1 MLRRILLGGVAW
13 SFVAL
18 AGGGAQAV
26 MLYGSEMDE
35 ARAMQPSGADFD
47 SYLAREYRDFFLFE
61 ADQMYD
67 WIDADY
73 FAGKALQAEAR
84 ETVMPEDP
92 AEWDLDEGHLQELSG
107 ARRDL
112 LTVFGEGAKEKAPE
126 EAAIAQVKYDCW
138 VEQQEEGHQPTHIA
152 ACREDFMAALAS
164 LRDAMTVAEAPEPQT
179 RMVMGEEL
187 ARTILYFDFDR
198 SNITQNA
205 QMQIDTFVEDMK
217 GRGLQNVAITL
228 EGHADRAGPVGYNEA
243 LSERRAEEVRDA
255 LLSEGIQVL
264 DLDEMKT
271 AWQGETQ
278 PAVPTP
284 DGVPAQANRRVEIVA
299 RGMYM
304 EEVPA
309 GQETPATSQ

>member
-18 AGGGAQAV
+18 AGGGAQAA
-26 MLYGSEMDE
+26 MFFGNDMDR
-35 ARAMQPSGADFD
+35 ARQIEPSGSDFD
-47 SYLAREYRDFFLFE
+47 SYLAREYRDFFLYE
-61 ADQMYD
+61 ADLMYD

-73 FAGKALQAEAR
+73 FAEKALQADAR
-84 ETVMPEDP
+84 DSVQPENP
-92 AEWDLDEGHLQELSG
+92 ADWDIDDEHMAELVD
-107 ARRDL
+107 ARSDL
-112 LTVFGEGAKEKAPE
+112 VAALNAGAKEQAPE

-152 ACREDFMAALAS
+152 ACRDDFRAAMARLE
-164 LRDAMTVAEAPEPQT
+164 RAMVAEAPQEPQT
-179 RMVMGEEL
+179 RLVMGEEL

-198 SNITQNA
+198 SNITDNA
-205 QMQIDTFVEDMK
+205 QLQLDDFVETMK

-228 EGHADRAGPVGYNEA
+228 EGHADRAGPVGYNEG
-243 LSERRAEEVRDA
+243 LSERRAEEVRQE
-255 LLSEGIQVL
+255 LLRQGIEVL
-264 DLDEMKT
+264 DLDELKT
-271 AWQGETQ
+271 GWQGETQ

-284 DGVPAQANRRVEIVA
+284 DGVPAQANRRVEVVA

-309 GQETPATSQ
+309 GQEAPAGSQ

>member
-18 AGGGAQAV
+18 ASGGAQAV
-26 MLYGSEMDE
+26 ILYGAEMDE
-35 ARAMQPSGADFD
+35 ARELQPSGSDFD

-61 ADQMYD
+61 ADEMYD

-73 FAGKALQAEAR
+73 FAGKALQAQANED
-84 ETVMPEDP
+84 VQPENP
-92 AEWDLDEGHLQELSG
+92 ADWDIDDAHMQELVD
-107 ARRDL
+107 ARRDMMSM
-112 LTVFGEGAKEKAPE
+112 FDQGAREKAPE
-126 EAAIAQVKYDCW
+126 PAAVAQVKYDCW

-152 ACREDFMAALAS
+152 ACREDFFAAMARLEEF
-164 LRDAMTVAEAPEPQT
+164 MMAEAPEPQS

-187 ARTILYFDFDR
+187 ARTILYFEFDE

-205 QMQIDTFVEDMK
+205 QMQIDDFVEDMK
-217 GRGLQNVAITL
+217 GRGLHNVAITL
-228 EGHADRAGPVGYNEA
+228 EGHADRAGPNQYNEG
-243 LSERRAEEVRDA
+243 LSERRAEEVRQA
-255 LLSEGIQVL
+255 LLREGIQVL
-264 DLDEMKT
+264 DIDEMKT

-278 PAVPTP
+278 PAVPTA

-309 GQETPATSQ
+309 TEGTPAPSQ